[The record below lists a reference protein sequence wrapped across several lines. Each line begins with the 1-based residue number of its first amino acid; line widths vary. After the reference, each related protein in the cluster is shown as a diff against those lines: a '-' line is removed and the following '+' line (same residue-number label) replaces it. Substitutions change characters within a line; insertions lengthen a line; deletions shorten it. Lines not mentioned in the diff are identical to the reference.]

1 MGNSPTQGHIM
12 RDYHYN
18 PTQAGFDVLKA
29 CDTFR
34 KVLYANIDP
43 LLPLER
49 KVEAKAKIRCMDYNE
64 LRAAVAALNKR

>member
-1 MGNSPTQGHIM
+1 M
-12 RDYHYN
+12 RDYQYS
-18 PTQAGFDVLKA
+18 PVQAGFDIHKA

-43 LLPLER
+43 LLPLEQ

-64 LRAAVAALNKR
+64 LRTAVAALNKR